1 MLASDQATYP
11 TSNMHGR
18 NSDRKLM
25 LFELDTRGH
34 HPGYIQHLVKYWCDE
49 KLSGHLDVLVSQ
61 KFMQQHSNIVEIAS
75 QCEQQTIN
83 FVAITPEEQYVLFES
98 SQLENSFKGRIVR
111 AFQEWDLVRKY
122 AVSLGTTHCLLMY
135 LDTILLRL
143 AFGAKFPCKFSSI
156 YFRPIFH
163 YRTFANY
170 TPARRESIWQLRD
183 KVCLPQILRSSEL
196 QSIFCLDPLAV
207 EPINKLTGK
216 TKAVYLPDPVQIYN
230 NTEPQLEKLKESL
243 GIDSSRQVFLL
254 FGVLAE
260 RKGIYQLLEAVKM
273 LSPDLCKKLCLLL
286 IGPMQLQE
294 KELISARI
302 SEISQSLPV
311 QIICRHDF
319 VTDQEIQPYFQIAD
333 VILAPYQRHIGM
345 SAILVRAAAA
355 QKPVLSSDFGL
366 MGEVTCRYEL
376 GLAVDSTVPTEITK
390 GFTRFLRESP
400 ENFGNKERMKQ
411 FAEQND
417 ANQFATTIFK
427 HLQVE

>member
-1 MLASDQATYP
+1 
-11 TSNMHGR
+11 MHGR

-143 AFGAKFPCKFSSI
+143 AFGAKFPCNFSSI

>member
-1 MLASDQATYP
+1 MLASDQATHF
-11 TSNMHGR
+11 TSNMHR
-18 NSDRKLM
+18 PNSDRKVM

-49 KLSGHLDVLVSQ
+49 KLPGQLDVLVSQ
-61 KFMQQHSNIVEIAS
+61 KFRQQHSNIVEIPS

-83 FVAITPEEQYVLFES
+83 FVAITPEEQAVLFES
-98 SQLENSFKGRIVR
+98 SQLESSFKGRIIR
-111 AFQEWDLVRKY
+111 AFQEWDLLRKY

-163 YRTFANY
+163 YSTFANY
-170 TPARRESIWQLRD
+170 TPAGREGIWQLRD
-183 KVCLPQILRSSEL
+183 KVCLPQILRSSQL
-196 QSIFCLDPLAV
+196 QTIFCLDPLAV
-207 EPINKLTGK
+207 EPINNINRKN
-216 TKAVYLPDPVQIYN
+216 KAVYLPDPVQIYN
-230 NTEPQLEKLKESL
+230 NNEPQLEKLQESL

-273 LSPDLCKKLCLLL
+273 LSPDLCQKLCLLL
-286 IGPMQLQE
+286 IGPIQLQE
-294 KELISARI
+294 KELIQTQIA
-302 SEISQSLPV
+302 EISQSLPV

-366 MGEVTCRYEL
+366 MGEVTRRYEL

-390 GFTRFLRESP
+390 GFTRFLCESP
-400 ENFGNKERMKQ
+400 GSFVNHEKMKQ

-417 ANQFATTIFK
+417 AKQFATTIFK

>member
-143 AFGAKFPCKFSSI
+143 AFGAKFPCNFSSI

>member
-143 AFGAKFPCKFSSI
+143 AFGAKFPCNFSSI

-411 FAEQND
+411 FAEQNN